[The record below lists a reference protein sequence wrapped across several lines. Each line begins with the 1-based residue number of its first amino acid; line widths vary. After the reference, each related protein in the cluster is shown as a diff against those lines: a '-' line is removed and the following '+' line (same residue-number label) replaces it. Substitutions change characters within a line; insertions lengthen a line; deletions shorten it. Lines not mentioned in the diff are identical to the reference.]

1 MVIELCFL
9 QDESEKAIVQ
19 RGEELCYVKCESAS

>member
-9 QDESEKAIVQ
+9 QNESEEVMVQ
-19 RGEELCYVKCESAS
+19 RGEELCNVKCKSAS